1 MSQVTKK
8 SSDAEIEQ
16 RESVQ
21 LSALLVIHNEEKR
34 IRDCLEGVKFCDEI
48 VVVLDRCTD
57 GSKNIVLEYT
67 DRIIEGGWPVEGDRR
82 NVGNEAC
89 RGDWIL
95 EIDADER
102 IPVELAEEIRQTVIR
117 GDADY
122 YLIPVDNYIGNN
134 LVRYGWGAQFGT
146 ASVSRLCRKGT
157 KSWGMERVHPALHWK
172 EGARRGE
179 KLKHRLVHYV
189 DDNISDMIRRFD
201 SYSTARAKD
210 LVESGNIGT
219 MPHNI
224 RRIFSRFWR
233 CFIGRKGY
241 REGGYGF
248 LIATFAALY
257 PVVSHIKARYESEQ
271 LIPTTLNIDP
281 SGSRPP
287 SPE

>member
-1 MSQVTKK
+1 MSQEAKTFPDNKAG
-8 SSDAEIEQ
+8 AEN
-16 RESVQ
+16 RVQ

-57 GSKNIVLEYT
+57 GSKDIVLEYT
-67 DRIIEGGWPVEGDRR
+67 DRIVEGGWPVEGDRR
-82 NVGNEAC
+82 NVGNDAC
-89 RGDWIL
+89 LGTWIL

-102 IPVELAEEIRQTVIR
+102 IPAELAVEIRETVER
-117 GDADY
+117 ADADY
-122 YLIPVDNYIGNN
+122 YLIPVDNYIGDN

-146 ASVSRLCRKGT
+146 ASVSRLCRRGI
-157 KSWGMERVHPALHWK
+157 KSWGLERVHPKLHWK
-172 EGARRGE
+172 EGAKRGV
-179 KLKHRLVHYV
+179 KLNHRLVHYV

-210 LVESGNIGT
+210 LVDSGEIGT
-219 MPHNI
+219 MPHNV

-257 PVVSHIKARYESEQ
+257 PVVSHIKAKYESEQ
-271 LIPTTLNIDP
+271 LK
-281 SGSRPP
+281 S
-287 SPE
+287 